1 MHVFVPAQRD
11 APTNMI
17 NNAISVNSMHKLR
30 TAQDLALFNL
40 VASEARSGF
49 DGRAHLEAWNDD
61 PIWQP
66 VRQAIEHLTSIRD
79 WCEAVVGA
87 NLAFEPLVGELFRS
101 GFVMTAGAANGDFV
115 TPTLVGV
122 AESDFERD
130 LAYTKDLVSGL
141 THDEEHGAENRE
153 LFSRWLAEPTA
164 MAVDAAHGLA
174 EVWNQAEHTPVSF
187 DEAFTRARDR
197 VRGILDELEIPTPKE
212 LDR

>member
-1 MHVFVPAQRD
+1 VFVPAQRD

-40 VASEARSGF
+40 EASEARPGF
-49 DGRAHLEAWNDD
+49 DGRAHLKAWNDD

-66 VRQAIEHLTSIRD
+66 VRQGVEHLTSIRD
-79 WCEAVVGA
+79 WCEAVVAA
-87 NLAFEPLVGELFRS
+87 NLAFEPLVGELFRG
-101 GFVMTAGAANGDFV
+101 GFLMTAGAANGDFV

-130 LAYTKDLVSGL
+130 LAYTKDLVTGL
-141 THDEEHGAENRE
+141 THDEQYGEENRQ
-153 LFSRWLAEPTA
+153 LFSRWLAAPIA
-164 MAVDAAHGLA
+164 MAVDAARALA

-187 DEAFTRARDR
+187 EESFARAKDR
-197 VRGILDELEIPTPKE
+197 VRGVLAELEIPTPKE
-212 LDR
+212 LDQ